1 MTQEESEELILEVYR
16 NAIRILVNEFDYK
29 WDTLEGEI
37 SDVMEWG

>member
-16 NAIRILVNEFDYK
+16 NAIRILVNEFDYT